1 MCLNVRLKMSPELKQ
16 LCILVALS
24 LPVGLAV
31 GLLLRK
37 KKPNWCKNYTKS
49 CLDRKWWLFLGGLIL
64 FIGLSAASFVSDRPY
79 FGIFFLGFALLE
91 AFCLVNMAFNHFPQ
105 NWELRLMRVIQ
116 LGYSRK
122 RKTNNEL
129 SIKTEVQH

>member
-1 MCLNVRLKMSPELKQ
+1 MSPELKQ

-79 FGIFFLGFALLE
+79 FGIFFLVFALLV
-91 AFCLVNMAFNHFPQ
+91 AFCLVKYGFQSLSP
-105 NWELRLMRVIQ
+105 ELEAKIDAGDPTRIF
-116 LGYSRK
+116 SK
-122 RKTNNEL
+122 AEDK
-129 SIKTEVQH
+129 